1 LEVESAL
8 ASVEFDTLKSQLQ
21 LCTQLKKY
29 FDSTPIDDLKYD
41 KISSIIFSKIFII
54 FSRKLADRL
63 GSKSTVH
70 QQQRTQYE
78 TQLFNIY
85 SSRHEHLLETI
96 YLNILEK
103 QYTNDNRLGFK
114 QQIILDSL
122 NQHKHFCKL
131 IDGLLDHRLSLVDQ
145 TTEQMN
151 KIINYIKMIT
161 DNAKTSCSTNDIKQQ
176 KQDLNIDLNI
186 TNLIER
192 IKHIENDFSKR

>member
-1 LEVESAL
+1 MEVESAL

-29 FDSTPIDDLKYD
+29 FDSTPIDDLKYKNTILPSYSL
-41 KISSIIFSKIFII
+41 KIL

-96 YLNILEK
+96 YLNILQK
-103 QYTNDNRLGFK
+103 QYTNDNRLGLK
-114 QQIILDSL
+114 QQIILDTL
-122 NQHKHFCKL
+122 NQHMYFSKL
-131 IDGLLDHRLSLVDQ
+131 IDSLLDHRLSIIDQ
-145 TTEQMN
+145 TNQQMN

-161 DNAKTSCSTNDIKQQ
+161 ENSKTLNSINDIKQQ
-176 KQDLNIDLNI
+176 KQDLNIDLNV

-192 IKHIENDFSKR
+192 IKQIINDFSKK